1 VKNGKIV
8 NGKAPE
14 GNAQHKNTLMGK
26 VLRLDVNNRDAGK
39 QYAVP
44 KDNPFAKGGGSPEI
58 SPMACAIPG
67 DFLRPRRAREL
78 FLADVGQDS
87 WEEVDII
94 TKGGNYG
101 WNIREGFDCFNPK
114 DARKPP
120 EQCPKV
126 GAGGEPLIDPS
137 SPTRTGAGGARIR
150 K

>member
-1 VKNGKIV
+1 
-8 NGKAPE
+8 
-14 GNAQHKNTLMGK
+14 L
-26 VLRLDVNNRDAGK
+26 
-39 QYAVP
+39 
-44 KDNPFAKGGGSPEI
+44 FSP
-58 SPMACAIPG
+58 
-67 DFLRPRRAREL
+67 R
-78 FLADVGQDS
+78 GQDS

-126 GAGGEPLIDPS
+126 GAGVSRSSIPS
-137 SPTRTGAGGARIR
+137 RLQETGAGGARIR